1 MKILVV
7 DDNFVNRKVLVKFLE
22 HLGEVDVAVNGREAM
37 EAIKLGHVEQNPYEL
52 ILLDIMMPE
61 MDGQET
67 LQAIRQYEKEHEIY
81 TSDGVKIIMV
91 TALSDSK
98 NIMHAFRYGC
108 ENYITKPVDRS
119 KLLEAV
125 RNLGFEMPS

>member
-1 MKILVV
+1 MVV

-37 EAIKLGHVEQNPYEL
+37 EAIELGHTEKAPYHL

-67 LQAIRQYEKEHEIY
+67 LQAIREFEKKHEIY

-98 NIMHAFRYGC
+98 SIMHAFRYGC

-119 KLLEAV
+119 KLLDSV
-125 RNLGFEMPS
+125 RKLGFEAP